1 MFACFAL
8 HSPVAHGGQ
17 ELFRVL
23 LGPGQMAHNHGMT
36 PSATRLMMKKL
47 SFIAKRQHVLM

>member
-1 MFACFAL
+1 MFECFAL

-36 PSATRLMMKKL
+36 PAATRLMMKKL